1 MMNKEQRVE
10 QMTTV
15 FVSALKSLEQGVIDD
30 IVMIPFHSSEKVE
43 VVRTMPDGTQYS
55 TVVNAP
61 F

>member
-1 MMNKEQRVE
+1 MKKDRVE

-15 FVSALKSLEQGVIDD
+15 FATALKSLEQGVIDD
-30 IVMIPFHSSEKVE
+30 CVLVPFHSSERVE
-43 VVRTMPDGTQYS
+43 VIRTMPDGTQYS